1 MLEKVNSI
9 QLHHA
14 RLLYIV
20 SELYHRNI
28 ISEEQKLGLKF
39 GIFNDDSKLMD
50 FYFETSNTQF
60 VNHNSQLFEAPFEDL
75 SMTKSQASCI
85 SNICDLQALR
95 IFCDKLVVFMITYVN
110 ESTTDRSNECKS
122 SV

>member
-1 MLEKVNSI
+1 MLEVVNSI

-20 SELYHRNI
+20 SELYHKKI

-50 FYFETSNTQF
+50 FYFEASNAHVATHG
-60 VNHNSQLFEAPFEDL
+60 NQLFEAPFEDL
-75 SMTKSQASCI
+75 SMTKS
-85 SNICDLQALR
+85 
-95 IFCDKLVVFMITYVN
+95 
-110 ESTTDRSNECKS
+110 
-122 SV
+122 